1 MVPSRCCKKQQLL
14 ISTFNDKRL
23 TQSLFYY
30 PGVEGRFLG
39 RGFTLSSGGAEE
51 GSSAADKVYRREHV
65 LLSMSGVGVR

>member
-51 GSSAADKVYRREHV
+51 GSSAADKVYRGEHV
-65 LLSMSGVGVR
+65 LLSMSGMGVR

>member
-14 ISTFNDKRL
+14 ISTFNDRRL

-51 GSSAADKVYRREHV
+51 GSSTADKVYRGEHV
-65 LLSMSGVGVR
+65 LLSMSGLGVR

>member
-14 ISTFNDKRL
+14 ISTFNDRRL

-51 GSSAADKVYRREHV
+51 GSSAADKVYRGEHV
-65 LLSMSGVGVR
+65 LLSMSGMGVR